1 MFDQIIKRLLLL
13 IPILLGVVLVT
24 FMIIHAIPGNPAV
37 VILGLDATPENIAKL
52 EKRMGLD
59 KPLIT
64 QYFIYLKQL
73 LKGDL
78 GYSYRTDRGVFREI
92 RPRYPNTISL
102 AVIAFVFMMV
112 LGGIAGILCALKQN
126 SKTDFILRGVSVLG
140 ISLPEFWS
148 GFLFILLF
156 AVYLKWFPSEGK
168 HGFLSYILPAFTLSL
183 SGIGM
188 ATRLVR
194 SSLLEILQQPYI
206 RAARAKGV
214 SEAMVV
220 IRHALKNAM
229 IPAITVM
236 GFQLGRFLGGA
247 VVVETVFNWPGMGRL
262 AVEAILGRDIPMIQ
276 ATILLLALTYVII
289 NLITDLLYVVLDP
302 RIRYH

>member
-1 MFDQIIKRLLLL
+1 MLDQVIKRLLFL

-24 FMIIHAIPGNPAV
+24 FIIIHAIPGNPAQ
-37 VILGLDATPENIAKL
+37 VILGLDATPENVAKL

-59 KPLIT
+59 KPLTT
-64 QYFIYLKQL
+64 QYFIYVKQL

-78 GYSYRTDRGVFREI
+78 GYSYRTDRTVFTEI
-92 RPRYPNTISL
+92 RTRYPNTISL
-102 AVIAFVFMMV
+102 AVVAFVFMLI
-112 LGGIAGILCALKQN
+112 LGGIAGVFCAIKQN
-126 SKTDFILRGVSVLG
+126 SKTDFVLRGISVLG

-168 HGFLSYILPAFTLSL
+168 HGLLSFVLPAITLSL

-214 SEAMVV
+214 SQTMV
-220 IRHALKNAM
+220 ILRHALKNAM
-229 IPAITVM
+229 IPAVTIM

-262 AVEAILGRDIPMIQ
+262 AVEAILGRDIPMVQ
-276 ATILLLALTYVII
+276 ATILMLALTYVII
-289 NLITDLLYVVLDP
+289 NLITDLVYVVLDP